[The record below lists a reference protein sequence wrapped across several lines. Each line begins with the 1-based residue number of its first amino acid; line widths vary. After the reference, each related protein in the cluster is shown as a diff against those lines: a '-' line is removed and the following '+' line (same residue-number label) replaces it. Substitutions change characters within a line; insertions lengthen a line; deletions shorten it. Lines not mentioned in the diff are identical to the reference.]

1 MFASEP
7 SSPRRD
13 PEDIQDPSSPT
24 RSAPSAPS
32 DAPAVYP
39 RAPPRVVHSLHGQ
52 VLVDREGHVPRAL
65 PRVEKDAAEE
75 EEGEDKV
82 QWPPTR
88 DGAAKEQRTSEPDV
102 EVEVHHAFSQPLP
115 PPWPEVPQETAE
127 PGKRQ
132 RLIDRLPLDR
142 RAVAALFSG
151 QVPQVENERR
161 ENGASPVK
169 RVVTTTPPSD
179 PFTRQ
184 VPESLFKAF
193 KFPAP
198 RASTGS
204 PFRPE
209 PPTEETRHPSPQP
222 RSRPPSRTKATR
234 HPALSRIRRQTI
246 GHGSGNAHGQVPSV
260 DLVALSH
267 SSMSARSN
275 SHSSVGASGPA
286 RPSRWSLP
294 AFTAAP
300 WVFGEPEGTS
310 FASESAL
317 GSGLGSSAVRWT
329 ASSPTYGDTW
339 HRRTRT
345 STPRFLWT
353 PSPARSIPSAPI
365 SVHDPRAHGTATSSP
380 VSFTPHAPDVHLTAS
395 HGLAS
400 ILAHMSANHGLA
412 LGVVEAVYK
421 RVGSLKEADE
431 VLKGMREAAEGFGE
445 REIERRGRARRGKGD
460 ATGSGS
466 GSGKTELRYVVASED
481 GEGSEYS
488 PPETSRAALWKR
500 QSESARYG
508 QEAKE
513 RDEDAEVDEAEAEAE
528 GRAVEEELRDS
539 EEHEDEPQ
547 HDVSRRGEDVTS
559 QDEDQGPQ
567 EDTWE
572 EHRVREA
579 LLEDM
584 RLAHELER
592 DVGKGQ
598 YRRVIARLFA

>member
-1 MFASEP
+1 M
-7 SSPRRD
+7 
-13 PEDIQDPSSPT
+13 
-24 RSAPSAPS
+24 
-32 DAPAVYP
+32 
-39 RAPPRVVHSLHGQ
+39 
-52 VLVDREGHVPRAL
+52 
-65 PRVEKDAAEE
+65 
-75 EEGEDKV
+75 
-82 QWPPTR
+82 
-88 DGAAKEQRTSEPDV
+88 
-102 EVEVHHAFSQPLP
+102 
-115 PPWPEVPQETAE
+115 
-127 PGKRQ
+127 
-132 RLIDRLPLDR
+132 
-142 RAVAALFSG
+142 
-151 QVPQVENERR
+151 
-161 ENGASPVK
+161 
-169 RVVTTTPPSD
+169 
-179 PFTRQ
+179 
-184 VPESLFKAF
+184 
-193 KFPAP
+193 
-198 RASTGS
+198 
-204 PFRPE
+204 
-209 PPTEETRHPSPQP
+209 
-222 RSRPPSRTKATR
+222 
-234 HPALSRIRRQTI
+234 
-246 GHGSGNAHGQVPSV
+246 
-260 DLVALSH
+260 
-267 SSMSARSN
+267 
-275 SHSSVGASGPA
+275 
-286 RPSRWSLP
+286 
-294 AFTAAP
+294 
-300 WVFGEPEGTS
+300 
-310 FASESAL
+310 
-317 GSGLGSSAVRWT
+317 
-329 ASSPTYGDTW
+329 
-339 HRRTRT
+339 
-345 STPRFLWT
+345 
-353 PSPARSIPSAPI
+353 
-365 SVHDPRAHGTATSSP
+365 
-380 VSFTPHAPDVHLTAS
+380 SFTPHAPDVHLTAS